1 MKPKLL
7 VMVGLLALPMTT
19 MAKSFYCPQNHG
31 YISQGMTE
39 AQVIASCGQPMTK
52 QIRNTPVRQKVP
64 VKQLIYTALNTG
76 SVYPTLNPIY
86 DQWSIPSGST
96 GVSLEVDVINNK
108 VSAVRINGSSTNAM
122 SICGGV
128 HVEVGDHENQVYT
141 ACGNPDM
148 VNNSFILQPVPSNQK
163 PEVWIYQIDPYQPPL
178 SLTFVNGKLQ
188 SLD

>member
-1 MKPKLL
+1 MKPTLL
-7 VMVGLLALPMTT
+7 LMFSLLSVPLTT

-31 YISQGMTE
+31 TISQGMTE
-39 AQVIASCGQPMTK
+39 AQVLAACGQPMTK
-52 QIRNTPVRQKVP
+52 QVRNVPVKKKVP
-64 VKQLIYTALNTG
+64 VTQLIYTTLNTG
-76 SVYPTLNPIY
+76 SVYSTLDPIFT
-86 DQWSIPSGST
+86 QWSIPSGST

-122 SICGGV
+122 SLCGGAQIA
-128 HVEVGDHENQVYT
+128 VGDHANQVYT

-148 VNNSFILQPVPSNQK
+148 VNNTFILQTVPSNQK
-163 PEVWIYQIDPYQPPL
+163 PEVWIYQIDPYQPPV